1 MDRIVPM
8 HTPPAAATLKQVRFS
23 LMYVLHIISPIDIS
37 PLKPRAT
44 ESQQLLQEAEIIE
57 ELYGGS
63 VNRYLEEKIALRHTE
78 STLSRK
84 ERLQQADLCP
94 ISAPTPAPAST
105 TLKLCQIA
113 HSSLAKRRAE
123 KGKPIAVSK

>member
-1 MDRIVPM
+1 M
-8 HTPPAAATLKQVRFS
+8 HTPPAAATLKQVRFN
-23 LMYVLHIISPIDIS
+23 LMYMLHIISPIDTS
-37 PLKPRAT
+37 PLKPRVT

-63 VNRYLEEKIALRHTE
+63 VNRYLEEKTALRHTE
-78 STLSRK
+78 SKLSRK

-94 ISAPTPAPAST
+94 ISAPTPAPAPT

-123 KGKPIAVSK
+123 KGKPIAISK

>member
-1 MDRIVPM
+1 M
-8 HTPPAAATLKQVRFS
+8 HTPPAAATLKQVRFN
-23 LMYVLHIISPIDIS
+23 LMYMLHIISPIDIS
-37 PLKPRAT
+37 PLKPRVT

-63 VNRYLEEKIALRHTE
+63 VNRYLEEKAALRHTE
-78 STLSRK
+78 SKLSRK

-94 ISAPTPAPAST
+94 ISAPTPAPAPAPAST